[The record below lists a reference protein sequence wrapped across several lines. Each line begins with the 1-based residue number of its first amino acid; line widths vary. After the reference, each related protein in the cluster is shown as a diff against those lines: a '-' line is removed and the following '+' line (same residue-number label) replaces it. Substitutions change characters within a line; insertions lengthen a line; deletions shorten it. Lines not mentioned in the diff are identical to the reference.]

1 MVNFMNSSDDLV
13 VAVSLIRETFGPVEV
28 SALGLL
34 LKEHF
39 PELHGE
45 WRDEKEA
52 MDRAADT
59 ALAEWRAH
67 ALRRSLIA
75 TFARPKG

>member
-13 VAVSLIRETFGPVEV
+13 VAVSLVRETFGAVD
-28 SALGLL
+28 SLKLGVL

-39 PELHGE
+39 PEAHSE
-45 WRDEKEA
+45 WVSERDA

-67 ALRRSLIA
+67 AIRRSLIA
-75 TFARPKG
+75 TFARPNG

>member
-13 VAVSLIRETFGPVEV
+13 VAVALIRETFGPVEV
-28 SALGLL
+28 LALEVL

-39 PELHGE
+39 PEVHPE
-45 WRDEKEA
+45 WVEEKA
-52 MDRAADT
+52 ALDRAAET
-59 ALAEWRAH
+59 TLAEWRAH
-67 ALRRSLIA
+67 AIRRSLIA